1 MVFSGGQLLFL
12 VEAGGHG
19 GGDRLGATLWWS
31 ANLVISG
38 NYLFE
43 PSTVPGRAVSLVLTG
58 YAVVIFASLAATL
71 GAFFIEQRA
80 EHAGGEA
87 P

>member
-1 MVFSGGQLLFL
+1 M
-12 VEAGGHG
+12 
-19 GGDRLGATLWWS
+19 
-31 ANLVISG
+31 ISG
-38 NYLFE
+38 NYLFG
-43 PSTVPGRAVSLVLTG
+43 PHTVPGRAVSLVLTA

-71 GAFFIEQRA
+71 AAFFIGQRA